1 MKNSALNADY
11 KGVPIGI
18 PLIYDRKGGIKMRKI
33 IKLEAPLPKTVKRKR
48 VAAYARVSSGKDAML
63 HSLSAQISY
72 YNNYIGSRRDW
83 ELVRIYA
90 DEALTGTKDDRPEF
104 QQMLADC
111 RSGKIDMIITKSLTR
126 FARNTLTLLKTV
138 RELKLLDID
147 VFFEK
152 ENIHTLSTD
161 GELMLTLLASF
172 AQEESRSASENQK
185 WRIRK
190 MFEQG
195 QPNTGRMLGYRLKN
209 GVLQI
214 IPEEAEIVKMIFN
227 DFLSGMGRNAIMK
240 KLRRSGLPTINGRD
254 WSESSVRE
262 ILRNEKYTGN
272 MLLQKTYILDHL
284 SKRKMMNHGEKTMYF
299 VENSH
304 QPIIDKAT
312 FDRVQQEL
320 KRRAKSLPSKSKQEV
335 YPFTELITCGIC
347 GKHYRRKIT
356 NAGGK
361 YAKPVWICSTFN
373 SLGKSACSAQ
383 QIPEA
388 ILIAKTSEMLK
399 TTDWD
404 RDTLIKSFSGILV
417 PEHNRL
423 VYMFKDGRRQEV
435 EWQNPSRRESW
446 TDEMKQAAR
455 EAALKANERRKKQ

>member
-1 MKNSALNADY
+1 MKNGVSAGY
-11 KGVPIGI
+11 KGVPVGI
-18 PLIYDRKGGIKMRKI
+18 PLIYDRKGGIKIRKI
-33 IKLEAPLPKTVKRKR
+33 IKLEAPLPQMVKRKR

-72 YNNYIGSRRDW
+72 YNNYIGRCGDW

-111 RSGKIDMIITKSLTR
+111 RRRKVDMIITKSLTR

-190 MFEQG
+190 MFEHG
-195 QPNTGRMLGYRLKN
+195 QPNTGRMLGYRLKD

-227 DFLSGMGRNAIMK
+227 DFLSGMGKNAIMK
-240 KLRRSGLPTINGRD
+240 KLIRLGIPTLNGGR
-254 WSESSVRE
+254 WRESTIYE
-262 ILRNEKYTGN
+262 ILRNEKYTGD

-284 SKRKMMNHGEKTMYF
+284 SKRNVVNRGEKPMYF

-304 QPIIDKAT
+304 QPIIDKEI
-312 FDRVQQEL
+312 FDKVQREL
-320 KRRAKSLPSKSKQEV
+320 KRRAKSQLPKPEREV

-347 GKHYRRKIT
+347 GKHYRRKIA
-356 NAGGK
+356 NAGSK
-361 YAKPVWICSTFN
+361 YAKPAWICSTFN

-383 QIPEA
+383 QIPET
-388 ILIAKTSEMLK
+388 ILIVKTSEVLG
-399 TTDWD
+399 TVDWD
-404 RDTLIKSFSGILV
+404 RNTLLKSISGILV

-423 VYMFKDGRRQEV
+423 VYKFKDGHQQEV
-435 EWQNPSRRESW
+435 TWQNPSRRESW
-446 TDEMKQAAR
+446 TDEMKQTAR
-455 EAALKANERRKKQ
+455 ECALKANERRKKQ